1 MREQI
6 TLQPIGSVASS
17 RTEPLDDDWDSVESA
32 IELDPARFTSES
44 TAGLAEFSHLEVI
57 YCFDRVP
64 DDEIQSGSRRPR
76 GRADWPK
83 VGIFAQRGKGRPN
96 RLGVTA
102 CRLISVDGVRLRVQ
116 GLDAIDRTPV
126 LDIKPVMRGFLPRG
140 DIREPA
146 WAEELM
152 RGYW

>member
-1 MREQI
+1 LREQI
-6 TLQPIGSVASS
+6 TLEPIGRVSNS

-32 IELDPARFTSES
+32 IALDPERFTADS

-57 YCFDRVP
+57 YSFNRVP
-64 DDEIQSGSRRPR
+64 EAEIQTGSRRPR

-83 VGIFAQRGKGRPN
+83 VGIFAQRGKARPN

-102 CRLISVDGVRLRVQ
+102 CRLIAVDGLTLRVQ
-116 GLDAIDRTPV
+116 GLDAIHGTPV

-140 DIREPA
+140 EIREPA

-152 RGYW
+152 LGYW